1 MNLTPFG
8 LGALLNLGLLLI
20 EPSLYGF
27 RALLVGFLDRL
38 SRCEAAA
45 FQVVAYRT
53 YGQFYPKLLLDQLHH
68 RGTTPQCKFH
78 LQLLG
83 PLVAD
88 RALNNGFL
96 LHGQGAPVT

>member
-8 LGALLNLGLLLI
+8 LGALLNLGVLLI

-38 SRCEAAA
+38 LRCEAPA

-53 YGQFYPKLLLDQLHH
+53 YGQFYPKLLWRRLEIEESTVL
-68 RGTTPQCKFH
+68 
-78 LQLLG
+78 
-83 PLVAD
+83 
-88 RALNNGFL
+88 
-96 LHGQGAPVT
+96 